1 MGLSDVVFGDRD
13 FSEVDELIV
22 LEDDVP
28 WVFSVK
34 KAKHQYFVN
43 CESAHQISFG
53 IVTKSIRKTL
63 KEINEKSR

>member
-1 MGLSDVVFGDRD
+1 MSDVVFGDRD

-43 CESAHQISFG
+43 CESAHQIPFG
-53 IVTKSIRKTL
+53 KTVQTVP
-63 KEINEKSR
+63 NP

>member
-1 MGLSDVVFGDRD
+1 MGLRDVVFGDRD

-34 KAKHQYFVN
+34 KKQNINTVN
-43 CESAHQISFG
+43 IGFCDYG
-53 IVTKSIRKTL
+53 
-63 KEINEKSR
+63 